1 MNNEAIIT
9 IIILVVLAILVL
21 RFVARI
27 FLKLILIIALGAL
40 AIYMF
45 IQGGVL

>member
-1 MNNEAIIT
+1 MNNESIIT
-9 IIILVVLAILVL
+9 LIVLVVLAALVL

-27 FLKLILIIALGAL
+27 FLKLILVIILGAL